1 MQDNNGPSAEDGGQR
16 VVRLRGV
23 NKTYG
28 SGEERVVALAGID
41 AEIVSR
47 RFTMIVGPSGCG
59 KTTLLNLI
67 GCIDHASSGQVEVC
81 GQNVAELDDDA
92 QSDFRAQRIGFVF
105 QHFSLMPV
113 LTTFENVEHPLLMLG
128 LPPAERRERVLAM
141 LEAVGLAAK
150 ASAMPNQLSG
160 GQKQRVGIA
169 RALVKNP
176 AIVLADEPTANLDSG
191 TSRAIVELMR
201 SMQERMQTTFIISTH
216 DPQMMGYA
224 DAFIRLVD
232 GRIDHGAQ
240 VAS

>member
-1 MQDNNGPSAEDGGQR
+1 MHDNNGPSAEGGGNR

-28 SGEERVVALAGID
+28 SGAECVVALAGID
-41 AEIVSR
+41 AEIAR
-47 RFTMIVGPSGCG
+47 QRFTMIVGPSGCG

-81 GQNVAELDDDA
+81 GQNVADLHDDA
-92 QSDFRAQRIGFVF
+92 QSDFRAHRIGFVF
-105 QHFSLMPV
+105 QNFSLMPV
-113 LTTFENVEHPLLMLG
+113 LSTFENVEHPLLMLG
-128 LPPAERRERVLAM
+128 VPQAERRERVLAM
-141 LEAVGLAAK
+141 LESVGLSAK
-150 ASAMPNQLSG
+150 AAALPNQLSG

-176 AIVLADEPTANLDSG
+176 AIVLADEPTANLDST

-201 SMQERMQTTFIISTH
+201 SMQQRMQTTFIISTH
-216 DPQMMGYA
+216 DPQLMGYA

-232 GRIDHGAQ
+232 GHIDRSAQ
-240 VAS
+240 VPA